1 MLRAYYAPPLSL
13 VALLVGMLALV
24 VVTIAAPAEA
34 ARRHPGIPVRG
45 TLSDGGSFVG
55 KILYRDLSVS
65 PNQAGNALVLR
76 GVIRGVATLEDGTK
90 KQVQERFS
98 TKIVSLTNGGDPK
111 TCDIL
116 NLDLGPIHLDLLG
129 LVVDLNRVHLD
140 ITGQTGQG
148 KLLGNLLCGLVGI
161 INPPT

>member
-1 MLRAYYAPPLSL
+1 MLRAYGPPLRF
-13 VALLVGMLALV
+13 VALFVGMLALL

-34 ARRHPGIPVRG
+34 QRRHPGIPVRG
-45 TLSDGGSFVG
+45 TLSDGGSFAG
-55 KILYRDLSVS
+55 KILYRGLSVS
-65 PNQAGNALVLR
+65 PNQAGDALVLR

-90 KQVQERFS
+90 KQIQERFS
-98 TKIVSLTNGGDPK
+98 TDIVSLTNGGDAE

-129 LVVDLNRVHLD
+129 LVVDLSEVHLD

-148 KLLGNLLCGLVGI
+148 KLLGNLLCALVGI
-161 INPPT
+161 LNPPT

>member
-1 MLRAYYAPPLSL
+1 MLRAYVPPVRL
-13 VALLVGMLALV
+13 VALFVGMLALL
-24 VVTIAAPAEA
+24 VVTFAAPAEA
-34 ARRHPGIPVRG
+34 VRRHPGIPVTG
-45 TLSDGGSFVG
+45 TLSDGGSFAG

-65 PNQAGNALVLR
+65 PNQAGDALVLR

-90 KQVQERFS
+90 KQIQERFS
-98 TKIVSLTNGGDPK
+98 TVILSLANGGDAD

-140 ITGQTGQG
+140 ITGLTGQG
-148 KLLGNLLCGLVGI
+148 KLLGNLLCGLLGI
-161 INPPT
+161 LNPPT